1 MGHVVVVDADSRS
14 GRALADLLLKLG
26 HRVDVAESVSG
37 ARAALVAR
45 PELIFVGAG
54 PGGDLID
61 STWDVLRTLPGRGK
75 VVWTGPLRELVEP
88 ALDAAIGDDFLV
100 IPPRLPALNALLAR
114 HRGAA
119 TDRWA
124 GADFLAEI
132 DGPAHRFA
140 PARVAFLAH
149 RVGASGWLVISGPGG
164 EEAVAFGAGRVVGAR
179 SAGALAAA
187 LGLGVGAGELSALV
201 GAAISAGR
209 SPDEAMIE
217 IALAIGDLWLG
228 CPAEAQVVWRAEA
241 PPRPLG
247 LPLPVPRLVA
257 RCLERARPAALLRGE
272 LGARRDDHLR
282 LSLPDDAEE
291 GAWGLSP
298 AALRLV
304 RAAGRAPTIGALLE
318 AGGADRDDVWLALDW
333 LLHLGLLQAEAASGD
348 ASGISVEG
356 VDLGPAPSP
365 GRPPVVA
372 PPVRT
377 PVSTPPIRAAAPPS
391 SAAPAAAPP
400 PAPRGPAPAAGPAAG
415 PAEPLRALLSKLT
428 SATPWDV
435 FELNAPADVNIDE
448 LDKRFRAASSA
459 HHPDRH
465 GGSPAEVAQLST
477 EIFALYQSARAAF
490 DSEDFRKEV
499 RERLLCRAEG
509 RPYVSDA
516 DRKAAHLHFKKGEA
530 ALRARR
536 LGEAVEELAAGAARD
551 PLDWEIA
558 VQLIIAEWRAE
569 KVLPLVAAERLL
581 AVKTDRKSINADI
594 QYHAGEMLLAAGK
607 EDEAYKRFHACL
619 EKDPEH
625 VGAQRRVRLRQTR
638 EEKVVEAKS
647 ASPLSGIKGL
657 FSGWGKKPGG

>member
-37 ARAALVAR
+37 ARAALAAR

-61 STWDVLRTLPGRGK
+61 PTWEALCTLPGRGK

-88 ALDAAIGDDFLV
+88 ALDADIGDDFLA

-119 TDRWA
+119 TDRWS

-132 DGPAHRFA
+132 DGPAHRFP

-149 RVGASGWLVISGPGG
+149 RVGASGWLVVAGPGG
-164 EEAVAFGAGRVVGAR
+164 EEAVAFAAGRVVGAR
-179 SAGALAAA
+179 SAGALGAA
-187 LGLGVGAGELSALV
+187 LGLPTGAGELAALV
-201 GAAISAGR
+201 GAAIAGGR
-209 SPDEAMIE
+209 SPDEAMVE
-217 IALAIGDLWLG
+217 IALCIGDLWLG
-228 CPAEAQVVWRAEA
+228 CPADARVLWRAEA

-247 LPLPVPRLVA
+247 LPLPVPRLLA
-257 RCLERARPAALLRGE
+257 RCLERARPAAALRGQ
-272 LGARRDDHLR
+272 LGARRGDRLS

-304 RAAGRAPTIGALLE
+304 RAAGRAPTLGALLE

-333 LLHLGLLQAEAASGD
+333 LLHLGLLQAEAPAGD
-348 ASGISVEG
+348 ISGISVEG
-356 VDLGPAPSP
+356 VD
-365 GRPPVVA
+365 VA
-372 PPVRT
+372 PEG
-377 PVSTPPIRAAAPPS
+377 PPIRPAVAAPP
-391 SAAPAAAPP
+391 ARPAAVP
-400 PAPRGPAPAAGPAAG
+400 PAPRPAAAAAPARPGG
-415 PAEPLRALLSKLT
+415 PAEPLQALLTQLT
-428 SATPWDV
+428 GAAPWDV
-435 FELNAPADVNIDE
+435 FELSAPADVNIDE

-465 GGSPAEVAQLST
+465 GGSPPEVARLSA
-477 EIFALYQSARAAF
+477 EIFALVQAARAAF

-516 DRKAAHLHFKKGEA
+516 DRKAARLHFKKGEA

-536 LGEAVEELAAGAARD
+536 MPEAVEELAAGAARD

-569 KVLPLVAAERLL
+569 KVPPLVAAERLL
-581 AVKTDRKSINADI
+581 AVKTDRKSVNADI
-594 QYHAGEMLLAAGK
+594 QYHAGEMLLSAGK
-607 EDEAYKRFHACL
+607 EDEAYKRFSACL

-625 VGAQRRVRLRQTR
+625 VGAQRRLRLRQAR
-638 EEKVVEAKS
+638 EVKEVEARSSS
-647 ASPLSGIKGL
+647 ALSGIKGL